1 MVPVPQTSFT
11 DMYRIWTLAI
21 ALLLCPL
28 AASAQDV
35 RPDTAGVLDALRF
48 YDTAWNV
55 KDTAG
60 VRRSLAPA
68 YRYFSSTGE
77 VMTQGKLLELLSAPE
92 YRVDR
97 AERTEID
104 VQHWGNAA
112 VVSSRWRG
120 SGAYA
125 GGTFD
130 DDQRCSL
137 TFVRLGPAWR
147 LAAEHCTQI
156 RADP

>member
-1 MVPVPQTSFT
+1 MH
-11 DMYRIWTLAI
+11 RIWTLTI
-21 ALLLCPL
+21 AALLCPL

-35 RPDTAGVLDALRF
+35 RPDFAGVLNTLRSYDA
-48 YDTAWNV
+48 AWNV

-68 YRYFSSTGE
+68 YRYFSSTGR
-77 VMTQGKLLELLSAPE
+77 VMTQSELLELLSGPE

-97 AERTEID
+97 AERTEVD
-104 VQHWGNAA
+104 VQRWGDAA

-120 SGAYA
+120 SGVYA

-137 TFVRLGPAWR
+137 VFVRLGPDWR

>member
-1 MVPVPQTSFT
+1 MHRT
-11 DMYRIWTLAI
+11 WTLAI

-28 AASAQDV
+28 AAYAQNV
-35 RPDTAGVLDALRF
+35 RPDTAGVLAALRS
-48 YDTAWNV
+48 YDAAWNV

-77 VMTQGKLLELLSAPE
+77 VMTQAEVLGLLSAPE

-97 AERTEID
+97 AERTDIAI
-104 VQHWGNAA
+104 QRWGDAA
-112 VVSSRWRG
+112 VVSSRWKG
-120 SGAYA
+120 SGVYA

-137 TFVRLGPAWR
+137 VFVRLGQAWR